1 MSEEEEEE
9 VSVDTSEA
17 CIYPGDYW
25 QEVLRLDTEARTFS
39 QELVTS
45 QAVMVC
51 KAAPVKVSG
60 NKHFRLNENVT
71 ENDLTL
77 KSWGLSEVGL

>member
-1 MSEEEEEE
+1 M
-9 VSVDTSEA
+9 
-17 CIYPGDYW
+17 
-25 QEVLRLDTEARTFS
+25 LRLDTEARTFS

-60 NKHFRLNENVT
+60 EQGLQ
-71 ENDLTL
+71 TL
-77 KSWGLSEVGL
+77 S